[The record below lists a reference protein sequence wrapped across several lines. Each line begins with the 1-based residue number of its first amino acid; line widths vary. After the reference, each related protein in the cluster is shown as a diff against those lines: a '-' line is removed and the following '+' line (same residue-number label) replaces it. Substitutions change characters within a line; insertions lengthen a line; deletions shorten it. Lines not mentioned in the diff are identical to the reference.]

1 MPGHGFSVD
10 FRVAVSVVRSH
21 SETATLR
28 LGSLPPMRRLPLP
41 MAPIKRLSKK
51 VIRLSFFLGGPRYP
65 YTRSRAIFACGQLA
79 CPMRVPRAREATLLP
94 NKTLEEM

>member
-41 MAPIKRLSKK
+41 MAPTKRLSKK

-65 YTRSRAIFACGQLA
+65 YTRSRATFACGQLA
-79 CPMRVPRAREATLLP
+79 CPMREPRAREATLLP